1 MGVHTS
7 WEEELHRTVVWE
19 GPQQE
24 YEMEVG
30 ECLVDSSEVAYKV
43 ILHDDGLMEVA
54 VGVD

>member
-43 ILHDDGLMEVA
+43 ILHDDDLMEVA